1 MRLTPLP
8 FPPPRHTTS
17 TQLLNNEVTKVDPL
31 LSIWLIELARTL
43 PPSAQLDGLD
53 ISFEQCPPKEWLPD
67 NISLIKHDVLSEP
80 LPSLLKSYDIIHV
93 QLFITILRDGNP
105 VPMLQ
110 NLMKMLSE
118 SLLPKI
124 QCIRLT
130 TWFSF
135 SLIHA

>member
-1 MRLTPLP
+1 MSLTPLP
-8 FPPPRHTTS
+8 FHPPRPTTS

-67 NISLIKHDVLSEP
+67 NIALIKHDVLSEP
-80 LPSLLKSYDIIHV
+80 PPSLLESYDILHV

-118 SLLPKI
+118 SLLPKMQYI
-124 QCIRLT
+124 LLT
-130 TWFSF
+130 ESF
-135 SLIHA
+135 FFFLINT